1 MSVNRIFTCPM
12 HPEIQNIGPGRCP
25 ICGMSLEP
33 LDGGIEDDSAVTELK
48 EMTRRFW
55 ISVPLSSIVL
65 LTSQIRIPNSVD
77 LFVIY
82 GQLIIAGIV
91 VYWLSAPIQ
100 RWAIDSIKNKNL
112 NMWTLIGIGVNAAYL
127 FSVFSTLFPGAIPND
142 FLNAG
147 KVPNYFEAASVI
159 CTLTLL
165 GQVFELRARAS
176 SGASIRS
183 LLKLTSDKAWLVNE
197 VGDEIQVN
205 LSSIQVG
212 NVLRVKPG
220 EQIPVDG
227 KVIRGFT
234 SVDESMISGEP
245 IPVEKQVNEKVIAGT
260 LNLNGSIEIKV
271 EELGSD
277 TLLSRI
283 IEMVA
288 VAQRTKAPM
297 QKLADKIATYFVTAV
312 LIIALGT
319 FLVWGLFGQTNSWGF
334 GFINA
339 ISVLIIACPCAL
351 GLATPMSVMN
361 GTELGARHGVIF
373 RDASA
378 IEQLSKI
385 DILVIDKTGTLT
397 FGKPTVVNILSVSQY
412 DENEIV
418 AFAAAANESS
428 EHPLAKALKNFILE
442 NKIDIQKV
450 ENFEAIPGFGV
461 KASLQSGELLV
472 GNRDLMVQ
480 ENVHL
485 QNQVFNRESSNTE
498 MFVSLNKSLL
508 GVIYFDDKLK
518 PTTIEAAR
526 EIRILKKE
534 LLMATGDAEGAARKI
549 ASEVG
554 IESYKAG
561 MKPAGKYQLVKELQ
575 AKGKKVA
582 MAGDGIN
589 DAPALAQADVGIAMG
604 TGSDAAIEAAEVT
617 LVSGDLRA
625 LTSAVKTSKST
636 VRNMK
641 QNLWFAF
648 GYNGLSIPI
657 AAGVLYPITG
667 LLLSPVIASAAMSL
681 SSVSVILNSF
691 RLRNVKS

>member
-1 MSVNRIFTCPM
+1 M

-147 KVPNYFEAASVI
+147 KVPNYFEVASVI

-561 MKPAGKYQLVKELQ
+561 MKPAGKYELVKELQ

-667 LLLSPVIASAAMSL
+667 LLLSPAIASAAMSL
-681 SSVSVILNSF
+681 SSVSVILNSL

>member
-212 NVLRVKPG
+212 NVLRVKPR

-561 MKPAGKYQLVKELQ
+561 MKPAGKYELVKELQ

-667 LLLSPVIASAAMSL
+667 LLLSPAIASAAMSL
-681 SSVSVILNSF
+681 SSVSVILNSL
-691 RLRNVKS
+691 RLRNVKR

>member
-1 MSVNRIFTCPM
+1 M
-12 HPEIQNIGPGRCP
+12 HPEIQNIEPGRCP

-561 MKPAGKYQLVKELQ
+561 MKPAGKYELVKELQ

-667 LLLSPVIASAAMSL
+667 LLLSPAIASAAMSL
-681 SSVSVILNSF
+681 SSVSVILNSL
-691 RLRNVKS
+691 RLRNVKR

>member
-1 MSVNRIFTCPM
+1 M

-100 RWAIDSIKNKNL
+100 RWAIDSIKTKNL

-197 VGDEIQVN
+197 VGDEFQVN

-485 QNQVFNRESSNTE
+485 QNQVFNRESRNTE

-561 MKPAGKYQLVKELQ
+561 MKPAGKYELVKELQ

-667 LLLSPVIASAAMSL
+667 LLLSPAIASAAMSL
-681 SSVSVILNSF
+681 SSVSVILNSL

>member
-1 MSVNRIFTCPM
+1 M

-561 MKPAGKYQLVKELQ
+561 MKPAGKYELVKELQ

-667 LLLSPVIASAAMSL
+667 LLLSPAIASAAMSL
-681 SSVSVILNSF
+681 SSVSVILNSL

>member
-561 MKPAGKYQLVKELQ
+561 MKPAGKYELVKELQ

-667 LLLSPVIASAAMSL
+667 LLLSPAIASAAMSL
-681 SSVSVILNSF
+681 SSVSVILNSL

>member
-1 MSVNRIFTCPM
+1 
-12 HPEIQNIGPGRCP
+12 
-25 ICGMSLEP
+25 MSLEP

-480 ENVHL
+480 VNVHL
-485 QNQVFNRESSNTE
+485 QNQVINRESSNTE

-561 MKPAGKYQLVKELQ
+561 MKPAGKYELVKELQ

-667 LLLSPVIASAAMSL
+667 LLLSPAIASAAMSL

>member
-1 MSVNRIFTCPM
+1 M
-12 HPEIQNIGPGRCP
+12 HPEIQNIRPGRCP

-667 LLLSPVIASAAMSL
+667 LLLSPAIASAAMSL
-681 SSVSVILNSF
+681 SSVSVILNSL

>member
-1 MSVNRIFTCPM
+1 VSVNRIFTCPM
-12 HPEIQNIGPGRCP
+12 HPEIQSIGPGRCP

-77 LFVIY
+77 LLVIY

-561 MKPAGKYQLVKELQ
+561 MKPAGKYELVKELQ

-667 LLLSPVIASAAMSL
+667 LLLSPAIASAAMSL
-681 SSVSVILNSF
+681 SSVSVILNSL
-691 RLRNVKS
+691 RLRNVKR

>member
-1 MSVNRIFTCPM
+1 M

-480 ENVHL
+480 VNVHL
-485 QNQVFNRESSNTE
+485 QNQVINRESSNTE

-561 MKPAGKYQLVKELQ
+561 MKPAGKYELVKELQ

-667 LLLSPVIASAAMSL
+667 LLLSPAIASAAMSL
-681 SSVSVILNSF
+681 SSVSVILNSL

>member
-480 ENVHL
+480 VNVHL
-485 QNQVFNRESSNTE
+485 QNQVINRESSNTE

-561 MKPAGKYQLVKELQ
+561 MKPAGKYELVKELQ

-667 LLLSPVIASAAMSL
+667 LLLSPAIASAAMSL
-681 SSVSVILNSF
+681 SSVSVILNSL

>member
-1 MSVNRIFTCPM
+1 
-12 HPEIQNIGPGRCP
+12 
-25 ICGMSLEP
+25 MSLEP

-480 ENVHL
+480 VNVHL
-485 QNQVFNRESSNTE
+485 QNQVINRESSNTE

-561 MKPAGKYQLVKELQ
+561 MKPAGKYELVKELQ

-667 LLLSPVIASAAMSL
+667 LLLSPAIASAAMSL
-681 SSVSVILNSF
+681 SSVSVILNSL

>member
-1 MSVNRIFTCPM
+1 M

-165 GQVFELRARAS
+165 GQVFELKARAS

-485 QNQVFNRESSNTE
+485 QNQVINRESSNTE

-561 MKPAGKYQLVKELQ
+561 MKPAGKYELVKELQ

-667 LLLSPVIASAAMSL
+667 LLLSPAIASAAMSL
-681 SSVSVILNSF
+681 SSVSVILNSL

>member
-1 MSVNRIFTCPM
+1 M

-442 NKIDIQKV
+442 NKIDLQKV

-485 QNQVFNRESSNTE
+485 QNQVINRESSNTE

-561 MKPAGKYQLVKELQ
+561 MKPAGKYELVKELQ

-667 LLLSPVIASAAMSL
+667 LLLSPAIASAAMSL
-681 SSVSVILNSF
+681 SSVSVILNSL

>member
-561 MKPAGKYQLVKELQ
+561 MKPAGKYELVKELQ

-667 LLLSPVIASAAMSL
+667 LLLSPAIASAAMSL
-681 SSVSVILNSF
+681 SSVSVILNSL
-691 RLRNVKS
+691 RLRNVKR

>member
-1 MSVNRIFTCPM
+1 M

-77 LFVIY
+77 LLVIY

-100 RWAIDSIKNKNL
+100 RWAIDSIKTKNL

-147 KVPNYFEAASVI
+147 KVPNYFEVASVI

-197 VGDEIQVN
+197 VGDETQVN

-245 IPVEKQVNEKVIAGT
+245 IPVEKQENEKVIAGT
-260 LNLNGSIEIKV
+260 LNLNGSIEIEV

-297 QKLADKIATYFVTAV
+297 QKLADKIATFFVTAV

-418 AFAAAANESS
+418 AFAAAANASS

-442 NKIDIQKV
+442 NKIDLQKV

-480 ENVHL
+480 EKVHL
-485 QNQVFNRESSNTE
+485 QNQVINRESSNTE

-625 LTSAVKTSKST
+625 LTSAVKTSEST

-681 SSVSVILNSF
+681 SSVSVILNSL

>member
-480 ENVHL
+480 VNVHL
-485 QNQVFNRESSNTE
+485 QNQVINRESSNTE

-561 MKPAGKYQLVKELQ
+561 MKPAGKYELVKELQ

-667 LLLSPVIASAAMSL
+667 LLLSPAIASAAMSL

>member
-297 QKLADKIATYFVTAV
+297 QKLADKIATFFVTAV

-480 ENVHL
+480 VNVHL
-485 QNQVFNRESSNTE
+485 QNQVINRESSNTE

-625 LTSAVKTSKST
+625 LTSAVKTSEST

-667 LLLSPVIASAAMSL
+667 LLLSPAIASAAMSL
-681 SSVSVILNSF
+681 SSVSVILNSL

>member
-1 MSVNRIFTCPM
+1 VSVNRIFTCPM

-260 LNLNGSIEIKV
+260 LNLNGSIEIEV

-373 RDASA
+373 RNASA

-461 KASLQSGELLV
+461 KASLQSGELLA

-667 LLLSPVIASAAMSL
+667 LLLSPAIASAAMSL
-681 SSVSVILNSF
+681 SSVSVILNSL
-691 RLRNVKS
+691 RLRNVKR

>member
-1 MSVNRIFTCPM
+1 M

-561 MKPAGKYQLVKELQ
+561 MKPAGKYELVKELQ

-667 LLLSPVIASAAMSL
+667 LLLSPAIASAAMSL
-681 SSVSVILNSF
+681 SSVSVILNSL
-691 RLRNVKS
+691 RLRNVKR

>member
-1 MSVNRIFTCPM
+1 VSVNRIFTCPM

-480 ENVHL
+480 VNVHL
-485 QNQVFNRESSNTE
+485 QNQVINRESSNTE

-561 MKPAGKYQLVKELQ
+561 MKPAGKYELVKELQ

-667 LLLSPVIASAAMSL
+667 LLLSPAIASAAMSL
-681 SSVSVILNSF
+681 SSVSVILNSL

>member
-1 MSVNRIFTCPM
+1 VSVNRIFTCPM

-319 FLVWGLFGQTNSWGF
+319 FFG
-334 GFINA
+334 
-339 ISVLIIACPCAL
+339 
-351 GLATPMSVMN
+351 
-361 GTELGARHGVIF
+361 
-373 RDASA
+373 
-378 IEQLSKI
+378 
-385 DILVIDKTGTLT
+385 
-397 FGKPTVVNILSVSQY
+397 
-412 DENEIV
+412 
-418 AFAAAANESS
+418 
-428 EHPLAKALKNFILE
+428 
-442 NKIDIQKV
+442 
-450 ENFEAIPGFGV
+450 
-461 KASLQSGELLV
+461 
-472 GNRDLMVQ
+472 
-480 ENVHL
+480 
-485 QNQVFNRESSNTE
+485 
-498 MFVSLNKSLL
+498 
-508 GVIYFDDKLK
+508 
-518 PTTIEAAR
+518 
-526 EIRILKKE
+526 
-534 LLMATGDAEGAARKI
+534 
-549 ASEVG
+549 
-554 IESYKAG
+554 
-561 MKPAGKYQLVKELQ
+561 
-575 AKGKKVA
+575 
-582 MAGDGIN
+582 
-589 DAPALAQADVGIAMG
+589 MG
-604 TGSDAAIEAAEVT
+604 TIWPNKFMG
-617 LVSGDLRA
+617 
-625 LTSAVKTSKST
+625 
-636 VRNMK
+636 
-641 QNLWFAF
+641 LWFH
-648 GYNGLSIPI
+648 
-657 AAGVLYPITG
+657 
-667 LLLSPVIASAAMSL
+667 
-681 SSVSVILNSF
+681 
-691 RLRNVKS
+691 

>member
-472 GNRDLMVQ
+472 GNRDLMVR

-561 MKPAGKYQLVKELQ
+561 MKPAGKYELVKELQ

-667 LLLSPVIASAAMSL
+667 LLLSPAIASAAMSL
-681 SSVSVILNSF
+681 SSVSVILNSL

>member
-1 MSVNRIFTCPM
+1 M

-485 QNQVFNRESSNTE
+485 QNQVINRESSNTE

-667 LLLSPVIASAAMSL
+667 LLLSPAIASAAMSL
-681 SSVSVILNSF
+681 SSVSVILNSL

>member
-1 MSVNRIFTCPM
+1 M

-418 AFAAAANESS
+418 AFAAAANASS

-442 NKIDIQKV
+442 NKIDLQKV

-667 LLLSPVIASAAMSL
+667 LLLSPAIASAAMSL

>member
-1 MSVNRIFTCPM
+1 M

-480 ENVHL
+480 VNVHL
-485 QNQVFNRESSNTE
+485 QNQVINRESSNTE

-526 EIRILKKE
+526 EIRILKK
-534 LLMATGDAEGAARKI
+534 RI
-549 ASEVG
+549 AH
-554 IESYKAG
+554 
-561 MKPAGKYQLVKELQ
+561 
-575 AKGKKVA
+575 
-582 MAGDGIN
+582 
-589 DAPALAQADVGIAMG
+589 
-604 TGSDAAIEAAEVT
+604 
-617 LVSGDLRA
+617 
-625 LTSAVKTSKST
+625 
-636 VRNMK
+636 
-641 QNLWFAF
+641 
-648 GYNGLSIPI
+648 GYRRCRRSC
-657 AAGVLYPITG
+657 
-667 LLLSPVIASAAMSL
+667 
-681 SSVSVILNSF
+681 
-691 RLRNVKS
+691 

>member
-1 MSVNRIFTCPM
+1 VSVNRIFTCPM

-480 ENVHL
+480 EKVHL
-485 QNQVFNRESSNTE
+485 QNQVINRESSNTE

-561 MKPAGKYQLVKELQ
+561 MKPAGKYELVKELQ

-667 LLLSPVIASAAMSL
+667 LLLSPAIASAAMSL